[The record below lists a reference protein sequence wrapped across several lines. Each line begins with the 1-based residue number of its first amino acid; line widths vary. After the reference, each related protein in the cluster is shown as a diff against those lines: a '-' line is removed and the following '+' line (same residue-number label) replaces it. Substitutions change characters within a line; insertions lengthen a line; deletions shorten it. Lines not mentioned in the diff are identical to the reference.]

1 MVIDTEDRDSDE
13 EYRVMPP
20 LMYPEESDDE
30 EFLSKPPS
38 TETTPDPGPPSK
50 KTTEELTLEPDSD
63 ALLEPSAP
71 MREDYMGQLSPKDI
85 VIHQK

>member
-1 MVIDTEDRDSDE
+1 
-13 EYRVMPP
+13 MP
-20 LMYPEESDDE
+20 LLIFPEESGNE
-30 EFLSKPPS
+30 ESPSHPPS
-38 TETTPDPGPPSK
+38 VEATPDPGPPSK